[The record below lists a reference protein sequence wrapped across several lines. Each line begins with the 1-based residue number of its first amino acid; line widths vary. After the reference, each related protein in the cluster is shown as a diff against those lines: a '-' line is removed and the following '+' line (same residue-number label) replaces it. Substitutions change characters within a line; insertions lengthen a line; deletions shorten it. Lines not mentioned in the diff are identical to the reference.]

1 MAGNPVSDPTIEATI
16 AAALLDLE
24 RIGQRV
30 RQVVESNVREYGM
43 HLQNQVRINASTGV
57 HQRGQPHILGTGPG
71 PNVAT
76 GDYRRSITL
85 EVSAEGVDNIAADV
99 YTNSEQGARLEYG
112 FVGVDSLGR
121 VFSQSPFPHFH
132 PAGDLIE
139 PRFQAA
145 VRDQV
150 DAVLRSDGGPGV

>member
-1 MAGNPVSDPTIEATI
+1 MSDPTIEATI

-24 RIGQRV
+24 RIGHQV
-30 RQVVESNVREYGM
+30 RHVVESNVREFGM
-43 HLQNQVRINASTGV
+43 HLQNQVRINTSTGT
-57 HQRGQPHILGTGPG
+57 HQRGQPHIPGTGPG
-71 PNVAT
+71 PNAAT

-85 EVSAEGVDNIAADV
+85 EVSADADGIAADV

-121 VFSQSPFPHFH
+121 VFSQSPYPHFH
-132 PAGDLIE
+132 PAADLIE

-150 DAVLRSDGGPGV
+150 DATLANDGGGTGA